1 MKIISLIL
9 LLLVDNV
16 LSKDLNDEVSEKTRS
31 KLKREHDKEDKS
43 EEEQADYDKEVLFG
57 GDESYE
63 KIHDLT
69 DEEQQEKLREFIVT
83 RMDANSDG
91 FIDSNELLEY
101 TLNSMKEM
109 HKREMN
115 EEFHELDKDKSGD
128 ISWGEFNLPVEGE
141 MSDEEKK
148 EHEKHVE
155 EEKKMFQAADK
166 NGDGSLDEGE
176 LDAYRHPSMT
186 KETKIAFENK
196 VLQAHDTNK
205 DGAISEDEFLEV
217 MKKNSDHE
225 EDDHESWIEYEREQ
239 FKEKLDSD
247 KDGVLKGDELLKLTG
262 SSSVEEKAK
271 KEAEH
276 LMHEC
281 DQNQDGKLTS
291 DEIIENHQIWLHTEA
306 TDFGRR
312 LNDEL

>member
-1 MKIISLIL
+1 
-9 LLLVDNV
+9 
-16 LSKDLNDEVSEKTRS
+16 
-31 KLKREHDKEDKS
+31 
-43 EEEQADYDKEVLFG
+43 
-57 GDESYE
+57 
-63 KIHDLT
+63 
-69 DEEQQEKLREFIVT
+69 
-83 RMDANSDG
+83 
-91 FIDSNELLEY
+91 
-101 TLNSMKEM
+101 
-109 HKREMN
+109 
-115 EEFHELDKDKSGD
+115 
-128 ISWGEFNLPVEGE
+128 
-141 MSDEEKK
+141 
-148 EHEKHVE
+148 
-155 EEKKMFQAADK
+155 
-166 NGDGSLDEGE
+166 
-176 LDAYRHPSMT
+176 MT
-186 KETKIAFENK
+186 KETKVAFENK

-225 EDDHESWIEYEREQ
+225 EDDHESWTEYEREQ

-306 TDFGRR
+306 TDFGRK